1 MKKVVSV
8 LLSAIL
14 TVCSAVTAFADES
27 DDREGSPDVSAETYV
42 LYCADNGQI
51 LAAKDE
57 NKRMKPASTTK
68 IMTTL
73 LDLEAAASCDET
85 VTFTK
90 EMAAEGSS
98 MYLELGEK
106 VRLSDLAVGMMMSS
120 GNDAANAA
128 ALSLSDSF
136 EDFSELMNG
145 RAKQIGMDNTHF
157 ITPSGLDDDDHYST
171 AYDMALLMTYAL
183 ENEDF
188 AKLSA
193 KKSAKVDF
201 VEPEKHITYSNHN
214 RLLSLYEYCIGG
226 KTGYTMAAGRC
237 LVSAARKDGLT
248 LVCVTMNDRN
258 DWDDHIK
265 LYNYGFDNYFSENS
279 NDSEFMAEIPC
290 VGGTVDT
297 VDVVGEKDIS
307 VVLSAKD
314 KSKLER
320 KVYID
325 SFLYAPI
332 AKNQTVGRIDYI
344 VDGNRVASVNVISAD
359 NVEIKKDNSIFNK
372 IKELFSYG

>member
-1 MKKVVSV
+1 MKKAVSV

-145 RAKQIGMDNTHF
+145 RAKQIAMDNTHF

-307 VVLSAKD
+307 VVLPAKD

>member
-1 MKKVVSV
+1 MKKAVSV

-51 LAAKDE
+51 FAAKDE

-307 VVLSAKD
+307 VVLPAKD

>member
-1 MKKVVSV
+1 MKKAVSV

-307 VVLSAKD
+307 VVLPAKD

>member
-1 MKKVVSV
+1 MKKAVSV

-171 AYDMALLMTYAL
+171 AYDMALLMAYAL

-307 VVLSAKD
+307 VVLLAKD

>member
-1 MKKVVSV
+1 MKKAVSV

-27 DDREGSPDVSAETYV
+27 DDWEGSPDVSAETYV

-73 LDLEAAASCDET
+73 LDLEAAVSCDET

-136 EDFSELMNG
+136 EEFSELMNG

-226 KTGYTMAAGRC
+226 KTGYTMVAGRC

-307 VVLSAKD
+307 VVLPAKD

-325 SFLYAPI
+325 SFFYAPI

>member
-1 MKKVVSV
+1 MKKAVSV

-73 LDLEAAASCDET
+73 LDLEAAASCDEI

-237 LVSAARKDGLT
+237 LVSAARKDGLM

-307 VVLSAKD
+307 VVLPAKD

-332 AKNQTVGRIDYI
+332 AKNQTVGKIDYI

>member
-1 MKKVVSV
+1 MKKAVSV

-136 EDFSELMNG
+136 EEFSELMNG

-237 LVSAARKDGLT
+237 LVSAARKDGLM

-307 VVLSAKD
+307 VVLPAKD

>member
-1 MKKVVSV
+1 MKKAVSV

-14 TVCSAVTAFADES
+14 TVCSADTAFADES

-73 LDLEAAASCDET
+73 LDLEAAASCDEI

-307 VVLSAKD
+307 VVLPAKD